1 MVQVSGLFTFAL
13 AVSLAELP
21 ERLQS
26 AEADAADIA
35 PPGLAE
41 RAARCVD
48 DAWAEMEIRS
58 PAEGF
63 VSALGAPLELR
74 ATFPACLDM
83 PGAWASVEIRYLGKP
98 TKRVRHEEV
107 VLTVECEL
115 QPKKCRGRASDM
127 VEVRV
132 SPLSLRLPNLTASS
146 CFPSRSGRIADL
158 VCCSFHTTSYGAKA
172 GQVWG

>member
-1 MVQVSGLFTFAL
+1 MVQVSGLFMFAL

-48 DAWAEMEIRS
+48 DAWAEMEIRC

-63 VSALGAPLELR
+63 VSALGAPLELQ

-83 PGAWASVEIRYLGKP
+83 PGVWASIEIRYLGKT
-98 TKRVRHEEV
+98 TKRVQHRGVTSPHGGVRAPVGGTMPRSRERQRHDGGEIV
-107 VLTVECEL
+107 T
-115 QPKKCRGRASDM
+115 
-127 VEVRV
+127 
-132 SPLSLRLPNLTASS
+132 LSVRLPNPIASS
-146 CFPSRSGRIADL
+146 CFPSRSGR
-158 VCCSFHTTSYGAKA
+158 TSRRSLT
-172 GQVWG
+172 W

>member
-1 MVQVSGLFTFAL
+1 MVQVSGLFMFAL

-63 VSALGAPLELR
+63 VSALGTPLELQ

-83 PGAWASVEIRYLGKP
+83 PGVRASLEIKYFGKT
-98 TKRVRHEEV
+98 TKLLQHRER
-107 VLTVECEL
+107 VLTVECEFL
-115 QPKKCRGRASDM
+115 SGGRCRGSASGM
-127 VEVRV
+127 MEVRV
-132 SPLSLRLPNLTASS
+132 SL
-146 CFPSRSGRIADL
+146 
-158 VCCSFHTTSYGAKA
+158 
-172 GQVWG
+172 

>member
-63 VSALGAPLELR
+63 VSALGTPLELQ

-83 PGAWASVEIRYLGKP
+83 PGVWASIEIRYLGKT
-98 TKRVRHEEV
+98 TKRVQHRGV

-115 QPKKCRGRASDM
+115 LSGGRCRGSASGM
-127 VEVRV
+127 VQVRV
-132 SPLSLRLPNLTASS
+132 SL
-146 CFPSRSGRIADL
+146 
-158 VCCSFHTTSYGAKA
+158 
-172 GQVWG
+172 

>member
-1 MVQVSGLFTFAL
+1 MVQVSGLLMFAL

-48 DAWAEMEIRS
+48 DAWAEMEIRC

-63 VSALGAPLELR
+63 VSALGAPLELQ

-83 PGAWASVEIRYLGKP
+83 PGVWASIEIRYLGKT
-98 TKRVRHEEV
+98 TKRVQHRGV

-115 QPKKCRGRASDM
+115 LSGGRCRGSTSGIL
-127 VEVRV
+127 EVRV
-132 SPLSLRLPNLTASS
+132 SP
-146 CFPSRSGRIADL
+146 
-158 VCCSFHTTSYGAKA
+158 
-172 GQVWG
+172 

>member
-1 MVQVSGLFTFAL
+1 MVQVSGLFMFAL

-26 AEADAADIA
+26 AEADAADIT

-63 VSALGAPLELR
+63 VSALGTVVELQ

-83 PGAWASVEIRYLGKP
+83 PGVWASIEIRYLGKT
-98 TKRVRHEEV
+98 TKRVQHRGV

-115 QPKKCRGRASDM
+115 LSGGRCRGAASGSGM
-127 VEVRV
+127 MEVR
-132 SPLSLRLPNLTASS
+132 LSL
-146 CFPSRSGRIADL
+146 
-158 VCCSFHTTSYGAKA
+158 
-172 GQVWG
+172 